1 MYIPAGNARVKGRAG
16 MQTSSQVADLG
27 GQPRVGQVHGHA
39 INPPVQPQPAATAT
53 IAGQLLEE
61 SPAPAGQAG

>member
-1 MYIPAGNARVKGRAG
+1 